1 MNEKNKSVKSAR
13 KKRDWKMKK
22 SVKECVY
29 INVALLS
36 VFLIEFYVS
45 RKKNLS
51 ELDLKRKRKK
61 KRITSHGN
69 NLLVLRYDDWFTNFI
84 SRLIQ
89 STKFFVKGTGSES
102 QERMSDEELAKQLI
116 EYVTEEK
123 VSFLE
128 DLASKFNLKTQ
139 DVITKINQLEQ
150 EGRLTGVID
159 DRGKFIFITP
169 QELQNVANFINLRG
183 TLDPGISHL

>member
-1 MNEKNKSVKSAR
+1 
-13 KKRDWKMKK
+13 
-22 SVKECVY
+22 
-29 INVALLS
+29 
-36 VFLIEFYVS
+36 
-45 RKKNLS
+45 
-51 ELDLKRKRKK
+51 
-61 KRITSHGN
+61 
-69 NLLVLRYDDWFTNFI
+69 
-84 SRLIQ
+84 
-89 STKFFVKGTGSES
+89 
-102 QERMSDEELAKQLI
+102 MSDEELARQLI

-150 EGRLTGVID
+150 EGKLTGVID

-183 TLDPGISHL
+183 RKTIRRSDPFTLYSNFKMED

>member
-1 MNEKNKSVKSAR
+1 
-13 KKRDWKMKK
+13 MKK

-36 VFLIEFYVS
+36 VFLIEFFVS

-69 NLLVLRYDDWFTNFI
+69 NLLVLRYDDWFNNFI

>member
-36 VFLIEFYVS
+36 VFLIEFFVS